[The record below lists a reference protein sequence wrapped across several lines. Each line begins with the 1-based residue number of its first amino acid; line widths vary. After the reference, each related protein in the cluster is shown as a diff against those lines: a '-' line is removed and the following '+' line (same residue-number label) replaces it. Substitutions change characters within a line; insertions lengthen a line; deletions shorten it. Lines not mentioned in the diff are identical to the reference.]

1 MYESFFGMEHTPFVR
16 DIPAEKLYESDAFRE
31 TLGRLCYVADR
42 QMFAVVTADPG
53 CGKSTLIRRFY
64 SELPREEY
72 IILYLSDSK
81 LTPRWFYKG
90 MLDQLGLEA
99 RFYRGDSKRQL
110 QQQIEIIHG
119 VQHKKVVCVLDEA
132 HLLEKETLEEFR
144 FLLNYFQSV
153 GTLRAREGECEGD
166 MRASQLRACPPPYKT
181 GTSLSFRTSSIENPR
196 LYGRGFSYLSLQII
210 LPLDRSYGESSIV
223 TLSPGRIRIK
233 FIRSLP
239 LICARTT
246 CLFSSST
253 LNMAFGSFSRT
264 VPSTSITSAFD
275 IINLLC
281 RLSFCKSQ
289 NFRFAVCDQNGILIM
304 GGK

>member
-144 FLLNYFQSV
+144 FLLNYRFDSV
-153 GTLRAREGECEGD
+153 SPMAVVLVGQTELWDNKLKLQRYAAIRQRIDMYCTLPHLDGQRQNSMSKAIWIMRNAAR
-166 MRASQLRACPPPYKT
+166 R
-181 GTSLSFRTSSIENPR
+181 
-196 LYGRGFSYLSLQII
+196 SLQ
-210 LPLDRSYGESSIV
+210 PKQWTRSIKLRPGFREWSTGCGRNRLCMRSNSKSGSS
-223 TLSPGRIRIK
+223 
-233 FIRSLP
+233 
-239 LICARTT
+239 
-246 CLFSSST
+246 
-253 LNMAFGSFSRT
+253 M
-264 VPSTSITSAFD
+264 IT
-275 IINLLC
+275 
-281 RLSFCKSQ
+281 
-289 NFRFAVCDQNGILIM
+289 
-304 GGK
+304 